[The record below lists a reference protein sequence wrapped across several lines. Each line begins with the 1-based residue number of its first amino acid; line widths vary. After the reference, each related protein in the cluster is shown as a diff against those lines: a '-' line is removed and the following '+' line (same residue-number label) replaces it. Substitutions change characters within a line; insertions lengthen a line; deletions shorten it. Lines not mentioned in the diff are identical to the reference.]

1 MTAPTTTPT
10 TAGTPVAGRLSV
22 KNRIGLGLALV
33 FGVLDLGSP
42 FGPTGSADEPG
53 PPMAVLVA
61 SAVLGLVTI
70 VAAIWAWRTASRAG
84 ARIVAGSRILSIL
97 GALPAFFVSGVPA
110 VVVAIVAVS
119 VVLTVVTVVL
129 VLSRPAR

>member
-1 MTAPTTTPT
+1 MTAHT
-10 TAGTPVAGRLSV
+10 TAGTPVAARLSV
-22 KNRIGLGLALV
+22 KNKIGLGLALL
-33 FGVLDLGSP
+33 FGVLDLSGP
-42 FGPTGSADEPG
+42 FGPTGSPDEPG

-61 SAVLGLVTI
+61 GAVLGLITI
-70 VAAIWAWRTASRAG
+70 VAAIWTWRTASRTG

-110 VVVAIVAVS
+110 IVVAMVAVS

-129 VLSRPAR
+129 VLSKPAQ